1 MARTDKKNTTTT
13 ASPTTTTQGYSG
25 GSSADDLAKGGPGQG
40 GGASGLSDYTEV
52 DVTEIFGAIRT
63 KDGKP
68 HRISISGADL
78 NTLMANPDRKLYVGR
93 MGSGAFIFSLAPV
106 PGKIVREAT
115 PAIAA
120 VFGKNA
126 AGRREGLLRLQYY
139 MEMAGA
145 YTQPGAGPALGTWGD
160 NDYQALTN
168 VLANL
173 DMANSRTQGGKGFS
187 KPHITLG
194 KFLKDQTEKAI
205 ALAKDAAK
213 RSAGSGGGQT
223 IAVTD
228 TLAGESALDQQFRQ
242 LTGRTATKAEK
253 DSFTSAFRAD
263 EIAARKSTSQNEPS
277 PEQQQVNM
285 LTALTGQYEQS
296 VVDPLVKYEHKF
308 VRASDVPV
316 AGRAAVAA
324 KYGVDYTAIS
334 KFYASNPTL
343 SVSSG
348 GGGGGIVEVPDLGA
362 RAEATAKAS
371 ADYMPYQIGSRGQ
384 DFLQMLRNPTYT
396 TNPDIRTG

>member
-1 MARTDKKNTTTT
+1 MARTDKKNSSTTTN
-13 ASPTTTTQGYSG
+13 TTQVYQG
-25 GSSADDLAKGGPGQG
+25 GSTADGVTEGGPGQG
-40 GGASGLSDYTEV
+40 DNGASGLSEYTEV
-52 DVTEIFGAIRT
+52 DVTEIFGAIHT
-63 KDGKP
+63 KDGQP

-93 MGSGAFIFSLAPV
+93 MAAGAFIFSLAPV

-139 MEMAGA
+139 MEMSGA
-145 YTQPGAGPALGTWGD
+145 YTEAGAGPTLGTWSD

-173 DMANSRTQGGKGFS
+173 DMANSRTQGGKGFT

-205 ALAKDAAK
+205 ALAQDAAK
-213 RSAGSGGGQT
+213 RSASSGGGST
-223 IAVTD
+223 ISVTD

-242 LTGRTATKAEK
+242 LTGRIATKAEK
-253 DSFTSAFRAD
+253 DAFTSAFRAD
-263 EIAARKSTSQNEPS
+263 EIAAQKSSSKYAPS

-296 VVDPLVKYEHKF
+296 VVDPLIKYEHKF

-324 KYGVDYTAIS
+324 KYGVDYAAIS

-343 SVSSG
+343 SFSS
-348 GGGGGIVEVPDLGA
+348 GGGGIVEEPDLDA

-396 TNPDIRTG
+396 TNPDIRSG